1 MSGKM
6 TVYSVTIAIKKSKKG
21 TYIDK
26 IVLILSPRATNFDWG
41 FSDLLEELVCKA
53 AVTLDHIPYPKTSY
67 DATSRMIQKSDQV

>member
-6 TVYSVTIAIKKSKKG
+6 TVYSVTIAIKKSKS
-21 TYIDK
+21 K